1 MTLTDLI
8 TSLLSIYLIAL
19 GASRGFLR
27 SLLGPVSL
35 VVGTVVSIVYYNCTK
50 QLIVSLII
58 GLAGPFI
65 LLLILKFLLRTWVS
79 VTKSTD
85 KPDFL
90 SRTGGLVLTLFWGW
104 VFVVFTLILLAAFP
118 PLNEPLK
125 FIHHDVTSSV
135 SYSVAKPLE
144 DIFFQ
149 SPQKIPAAGP
159 VRAHAAGSAAN
170 PSGEAKSLADD
181 PRFQK
186 VLQDPEVQKE
196 IREHDYV
203 KLMQNPKMLALTQQ
217 IMNDPAAMKKVLS
230 VYKTQRQAAGTAAT
244 TPENK

>member
-27 SLLGPVSL
+27 SLLGPISL
-35 VVGTVVSIVYYNCTK
+35 VAGTVVSIVYYNCTK

-65 LLLILKFLLRTWVS
+65 LLLILKFLLRAWVS
-79 VTKSTD
+79 VTKSSD

-118 PLNEPLK
+118 PLN
-125 FIHHDVTSSV
+125 
-135 SYSVAKPLE
+135 
-144 DIFFQ
+144 
-149 SPQKIPAAGP
+149 
-159 VRAHAAGSAAN
+159 
-170 PSGEAKSLADD
+170 
-181 PRFQK
+181 
-186 VLQDPEVQKE
+186 
-196 IREHDYV
+196 
-203 KLMQNPKMLALTQQ
+203 
-217 IMNDPAAMKKVLS
+217 
-230 VYKTQRQAAGTAAT
+230 
-244 TPENK
+244 